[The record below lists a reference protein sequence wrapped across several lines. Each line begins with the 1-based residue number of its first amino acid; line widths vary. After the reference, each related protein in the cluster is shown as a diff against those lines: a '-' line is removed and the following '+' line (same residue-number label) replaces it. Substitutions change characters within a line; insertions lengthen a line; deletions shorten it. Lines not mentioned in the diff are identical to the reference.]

1 MVPGDGTTSDA
12 SPTQQL
18 QNGRNDPSTSSLLW
32 GLDRIDQQYLPL
44 DNRYRYS
51 YTGAGVDVYIVD
63 TGIHAAHEDFGNRVQ
78 CAWDIFPDAA
88 GTTPD
93 DHFIPCDDWD
103 GHGTHVA
110 GIVGGS
116 TYGVAKDVNLHA
128 VRILDENGKGR
139 TSDLLDAVLFVT
151 EQAVKSTKPI
161 VANLSIGGYLS
172 PALII
177 ALDIAVENGVVV
189 TLAAGNRG
197 SDRCRSDTLVGEH
210 ILSVAAIGSDDT
222 RGSYSN
228 HGNCTDIFA
237 PGTDIVSAARNGTG
251 MAILTGTSMA
261 APFVAGAAALYIEA
275 YPHLSA
281 LQIRERILSDATMD
295 AVKDARNTPN
305 RLLNLASFVANT
317 RQRQTDGRDN
327 SGVTVHEQETG
338 AFVKTG
344 ALVAI
349 TVRRYQQDTE
359 ETRMTNASSDS
370 TRLTLRPLLLA
381 LVVMTA
387 RILLVGF

>member
-161 VANLSIGGYLS
+161 VANLFY
-172 PALII
+172 
-177 ALDIAVENGVVV
+177 
-189 TLAAGNRG
+189 RW
-197 SDRCRSDTLVGEH
+197 
-210 ILSVAAIGSDDT
+210 LSVSSPHYCLGYS
-222 RGSYSN
+222 RGEWCS
-228 HGNCTDIFA
+228 GNPCGGESRVG
-237 PGTDIVSAARNGTG
+237 PMSLR
-251 MAILTGTSMA
+251 
-261 APFVAGAAALYIEA
+261 
-275 YPHLSA
+275 YP
-281 LQIRERILSDATMD
+281 
-295 AVKDARNTPN
+295 
-305 RLLNLASFVANT
+305 
-317 RQRQTDGRDN
+317 
-327 SGVTVHEQETG
+327 SG
-338 AFVKTG
+338 
-344 ALVAI
+344 
-349 TVRRYQQDTE
+349 
-359 ETRMTNASSDS
+359 
-370 TRLTLRPLLLA
+370 
-381 LVVMTA
+381 
-387 RILLVGF
+387 